1 MKLSYSKKALIAKP
15 GIICIALLG
24 LSSVY
29 AGDDA
34 IPSNA
39 NSGSSSKQVSVTVP
53 PNEVTS
59 YIMKQ
64 INAYRTSNNLSPVQ
78 VSEETCNFAKI
89 RAQEIATNYSHDGFN
104 ARIENGTVPYEYWT
118 KVTENIARA
127 PSYKQVFSLW
137 EHSPPHAAN
146 MRADTPYV
154 CVIQNGKYFAYVGMK
169 K

>member
-1 MKLSYSKKALIAKP
+1 MKLSYFKKALVSKSAVM
-15 GIICIALLG
+15 CIALLEV
-24 LSSVY
+24 STIY
-29 AGDDA
+29 ADTST
-34 IPSNA
+34 SNNI
-39 NSGSSSKQVSVTVP
+39 NSESSSKKTSVSVP
-53 PNEVTS
+53 PNEVTN
-59 YIMKQ
+59 YIMRQ
-64 INAYRTSNNLSPVQ
+64 INAYRVSQNLSPVQ

-118 KVTENIARA
+118 KATENIARA